1 MALLSRNADRIYWAA
16 RYLERGEDVARLVQS
31 YGELIDDLPSDDPSI
46 SRWGA
51 LLAVL
56 GESEH
61 HDLATT
67 EPASDASHASDA
79 SDHAVP
85 PAPVSERDVVRRL
98 VSDAEKE
105 GSVARCIHAARSNLR
120 TTREVLPREAWR
132 AVNDL
137 SLFAR
142 DQVVRA
148 EDRRFRDRVLTR
160 VIDES
165 RRLDGILTS
174 SMTRD
179 DAWQIWRLGRYIERA
194 DMTTRVVGVRA
205 AELMAHRDSSLAYDE
220 VHWMGVLRSLSALQM
235 YQRSTRGSIDATIVV
250 QFLLFDGRFPRS
262 VAFCLDE
269 IDRSLDELTRSDDV
283 RATVTAARDALM
295 STMAT
300 TTDGADLDRAMEWVQ
315 SLLGKV
321 NSAITDR
328 YLSIDG
334 G

>member
-16 RYLERGEDVARLVQS
+16 RYLERGEDISRLVQS
-31 YGELIDDLPSDDPSI
+31 YGELIDDLPSEDDSI

-56 GESEH
+56 GDPSDGPH
-61 HDLATT
+61 HG
-67 EPASDASHASDA
+67 
-79 SDHAVP
+79 VP
-85 PAPVSERDVVRRL
+85 ERDVVRRL
-98 VSDAEKE
+98 VSDTEQS
-105 GSVARCIHAARSNLR
+105 GSVAFCIAAARANLR

-137 SLFAR
+137 SLFA
-142 DQVVRA
+142 QEEAVRA

-160 VIDES
+160 VIDDS

-179 DAWQIWRLGRYIERA
+179 DAWQIWRLGRYLERA

-205 AELMAHRDSSLAYDE
+205 AALMAHRESSLAYDE

-235 YQRSTRGSIDATIVV
+235 FQRSVRGSIDATAVV
-250 QFLLFDGRFPRS
+250 QFLLFDSRFPRS
-262 VAFCLDE
+262 VLFCLDE
-269 IDRSLDELTRSDDV
+269 IDRSLDRLTRSEAV
-283 RATVTAARDALM
+283 KSTVTAARDALL
-295 STMAT
+295 SVMAT

-321 NSAITDR
+321 NSAITER

>member
-16 RYLERGEDVARLVQS
+16 RYLERAEDVSRLVQS
-31 YGELIDDLPSDDPSI
+31 YGELIDDLPSEDETV

-56 GESEH
+56 GEEPGGPAIT
-61 HDLATT
+61 DAT
-67 EPASDASHASDA
+67 
-79 SDHAVP
+79 
-85 PAPVSERDVVRRL
+85 ERDVVRRL
-98 VSDAEKE
+98 VSDTKQT
-105 GSVARCIHAARSNLR
+105 GSVAFCIAAARSNLR

-137 SLFAR
+137 SMFAH
-142 DQVVRA
+142 DEAVRA
-148 EDRRFRDRVLTR
+148 EDRRFRDRVLNR
-160 VIDES
+160 VIDDS

-179 DAWQIWRLGRYIERA
+179 DAWEIWRLGRYLERA

-205 AELMAHRDSSLAYDE
+205 AALMSHREALLAYDE

-235 YQRSTRGSIDATIVV
+235 FQRSVRGSIDATAVV
-250 QFLLFDGRFPRS
+250 QFLLFDTRFPRAVS
-262 VAFCLDE
+262 FCLEE
-269 IDRSLDELTRSDDV
+269 IDCSLDRLTRPEIV
-283 RATVTAARDALM
+283 RAAVATARDALL
-295 STMAT
+295 SVMAT

-315 SLLGKV
+315 TLLGKV
-321 NSAITDR
+321 NSAITER

>member
-16 RYLERGEDVARLVQS
+16 RYQERAEDLSRLVQS
-31 YGELIDDLPSDDPSI
+31 YGELIDDLPSEDESV
-46 SRWGA
+46 SRWSP

-56 GESEH
+56 GPSNGEMP
-61 HDLATT
+61 L
-67 EPASDASHASDA
+67 
-79 SDHAVP
+79 HAVT
-85 PAPVSERDVVRRL
+85 ERDVVRRL
-98 VSDAEKE
+98 VSDPEPA
-105 GSVARCIHAARSNLR
+105 GSVAFCVSAARANLR

-137 SLFAR
+137 SLFVSEEA
-142 DQVVRA
+142 VRA

-160 VIDES
+160 VIDDS

-179 DAWQIWRLGRYIERA
+179 DAWEIWRLGRYLERA

-205 AELMAHRDSSLAYDE
+205 AALMSHREAGLSYDE

-235 YQRSTRGSIDATIVV
+235 YQRATRGAIDATAVV
-250 QFLLFDGRFPRS
+250 QFLLFHDQFPRA

-269 IDRSLDELTRSDDV
+269 IDRCLDRLTRPDTV
-283 RATVTAARDALM
+283 RATVAAARDALM
-295 STMAT
+295 SVMAT

-321 NSAITDR
+321 NSAITER

>member
-16 RYLERGEDVARLVQS
+16 RYLERGEDVSRLVQS
-31 YGELIDDLPSDDPSI
+31 YGELIDDLPSDDDSV

-56 GESEH
+56 GGTP
-61 HDLATT
+61 ATT
-67 EPASDASHASDA
+67 HD
-79 SDHAVP
+79 VN
-85 PAPVSERDVVRRL
+85 ERDVVRRL
-98 VSDAEKE
+98 VSDLEGS
-105 GSVARCIHAARSNLR
+105 GSVAYCVDAARFNLR

-137 SLFAR
+137 WLFSR
-142 DQVVRA
+142 DQAVRA

-160 VIDES
+160 VIDDS

-174 SMTRD
+174 SMSRD
-179 DAWQIWRLGRYIERA
+179 DAWQVWRLGRYLERA

-205 AELMAHRDSSLAYDE
+205 AALMSLRSSSLTYDE

-235 YQRSTRGSIDATIVV
+235 YQRSTRGSINATSVV
-250 QFLLFDGRFPRS
+250 QFLLFDSRFPRA

-269 IDRSLDELTRSDDV
+269 IDRSLDSLTRSDDV
-283 RATVTAARDALM
+283 RATVVAARDALM

-334 G
+334 D